1 MALVEQ
7 ALKSEL
13 TSIYEKGKKGNLSP
27 QMVGVK
33 TGNAY
38 LSYMQNAQNVF
49 GFTFTGMTGAADLG
63 QELGKLYSTVPTM
76 SGEKMAREM
85 SKAFDKCIATLLT
98 TNQTTIVSTAFGP
111 LCYTHLNIA
120 FGKPARTS
128 TDYAKN
134 VAKALH
140 LSTTA
145 PAIILSGI
153 VPGTPPVPFSGP
165 IS

>member
-27 QMVGVK
+27 QMLGVK
-33 TGNAY
+33 TAKAY
-38 LSYMQNAQNVF
+38 LSYMQNAQNVI
-49 GFTFTGMTGAADLG
+49 GYTFTGMTGAADLG